1 MEIIFEFE
9 DEDFDIVFEPDFNW
23 LCNKKLNSQNR
34 ADHDSVQ
41 WKLFNSGGTSIM
53 ADVQYEFSNE
63 TTYIIPNY
71 EADDV

>member
-23 LCNKKLNSQNR
+23 LCNKKSNSQNR
-34 ADHDSVQ
+34 ADHASVQ
-41 WKLFNSGGTSIM
+41 WQLHNSGGTPIM
-53 ADVQYEFSNE
+53 ADVQLQFPNE
-63 TTYIIPNY
+63 TTFIISNH